1 MKHKQLLLSVFVLIL
16 SATAWANVEIN
27 EENFPDENFRNWILS
42 QDYGTDEVLTD
53 EEIANITSIYLWF
66 MSIQSLQGIEYFTAL
81 TELDCGDNQLAALDV
96 SKNTKLETLNCYG
109 NQLTA
114 LDVSKNTALTKLEC
128 NYNQLTALDVSGCTA
143 LTTLAC
149 NNNQLTALDM
159 SKNTALINLSCENN
173 PLTALD
179 VSKNTALIYLS
190 CHNNQLT
197 ALDVSQNTALADLY
211 CYNNQLTAL
220 DVSGCTALKRL
231 DCYNNQLTAL
241 DVSGC
246 TALTTLLC
254 NNNQLTAL
262 DVSGCTALK
271 RLDCYE
277 NQLKG
282 AGMNALVESL
292 PTRPAKT
299 GYLYVIWNENDGNAM
314 TTTQVAAAKAKGWMP
329 LYYHEKFLI
338 DYEGSDPNSISP
350 TLCSVNNS
358 VYYDLSGHRV
368 KKVKKGVYVIGDKK
382 VAVK

>member
-231 DCYNNQLTAL
+231 DCY
-241 DVSGC
+241 
-246 TALTTLLC
+246 
-254 NNNQLTAL
+254 
-262 DVSGCTALK
+262 
-271 RLDCYE
+271 E